1 MDKMMQ
7 DQNKTLVT
15 VNSATSP
22 ISPLWSGAEQYGPI
36 LPKRYRWR
44 PTFWRIQPL
53 IGMLALVLTIICL
66 LVSFAI
72 LQASHG
78 HATINWDFQPTVYL
92 AIATAVSNTALS
104 CALALAAP
112 ISWWYKALRGS
123 TVMDLEL
130 DWKAGQ
136 SFPRAL
142 ISSIRYRRMFS
153 LFSMASLATSLV
165 LIDGPLLQ
173 RSSSVKRVITTD
185 NVHLNM
191 SVATQFPEGF
201 SAYAPITGGF
211 AYTPAAINVFN

>member
-1 MDKMMQ
+1 
-7 DQNKTLVT
+7 
-15 VNSATSP
+15 
-22 ISPLWSGAEQYGPI
+22 
-36 LPKRYRWR
+36 
-44 PTFWRIQPL
+44 
-53 IGMLALVLTIICL
+53 
-66 LVSFAI
+66 
-72 LQASHG
+72 
-78 HATINWDFQPTVYL
+78 
-92 AIATAVSNTALS
+92 
-104 CALALAAP
+104 
-112 ISWWYKALRGS
+112 
-123 TVMDLEL
+123 MDLEL

-211 AYTPAAINVFN
+211 AYTPAAVNVFN